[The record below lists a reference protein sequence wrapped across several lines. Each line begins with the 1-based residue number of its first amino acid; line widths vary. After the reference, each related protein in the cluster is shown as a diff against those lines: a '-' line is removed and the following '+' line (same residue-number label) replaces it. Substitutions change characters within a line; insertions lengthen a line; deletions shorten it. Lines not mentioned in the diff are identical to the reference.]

1 VRSGGRPADLSPEAL
16 FVASG
21 LLLYTGAVIAVGL
34 FDDLPATTVA
44 WLRVAFAAAA
54 VVAVSRRGRRPWTAV
69 DLRAAAIFGVVTA
82 LMNISFYLA
91 IERIDLGKSV
101 VMEFIGPIAVAAAF
115 TRTRRN
121 AAALALATFGVIV
134 LSGVEIDTEPLGVF
148 FTLCAS
154 ALWAGY
160 IVFGKQVAHLD
171 RGLDGLGVGLVIGTL
186 VTAPIGLPGS
196 GPAWF
201 DLRLLA
207 LCALVGMLSTAIP
220 YAIDQHVLRRIP
232 VRRFSVLLALLPVTA
247 VLVGFVGLDQN
258 PSAIDLLGTVLV
270 VIGVAIQERDEIST
284 EDDVA
289 AVSA

>member
-1 VRSGGRPADLSPEAL
+1 VSRRGLLDTASPEAL
-16 FVASG
+16 FVVSG

-34 FDDLPATTVA
+34 FDEMGAASVA
-44 WLRVAFAAAA
+44 WLRVVFAAIA
-54 VVAVSRRGRRPWTAV
+54 VVAVSWRGHRPWSRD
-69 DLRAAAIFGVVTA
+69 DLQNAALFGVATA

-101 VMEFIGPIAVAAAF
+101 VMEFIGPIAVAAVF
-115 TRTRRN
+115 TRSRRN
-121 AAALALATFGVIV
+121 AIALALATVGVVV

-160 IVFGKQVAHLD
+160 IVFGKRVAHLD
-171 RGLDGLGVGLVIGTL
+171 RGLNGLGVGLVIGAV

-201 DLRLLA
+201 DLRLLG

-247 VLVGFVGLDQN
+247 IVIGFLGLDQT
-258 PSAIDLLGTVLV
+258 PGPLDLLGTALV
-270 VIGVAIQERDEIST
+270 ITGVVVQEREEISL
-284 EDDVA
+284 DPI
-289 AVSA
+289 